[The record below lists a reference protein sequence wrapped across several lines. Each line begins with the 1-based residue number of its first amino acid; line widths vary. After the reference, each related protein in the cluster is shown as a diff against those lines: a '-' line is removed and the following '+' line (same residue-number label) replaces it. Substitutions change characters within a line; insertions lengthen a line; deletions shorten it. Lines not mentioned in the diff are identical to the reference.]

1 MPLKVYDFS
10 LKFWGHKSSRNEDNF
25 NEVYFF
31 FHGLWFLFI
40 INRFYQYRNLIYQ
53 KCWLLRCIIKSHK
66 AKFFQIQ
73 ITVEGIFL
81 MHADFNQERITNTF
95 LP

>member
-31 FHGLWFLFI
+31 FMDFGFYSLLIAFINIEILFI
-40 INRFYQYRNLIYQ
+40 RNVD
-53 KCWLLRCIIKSHK
+53 C
-66 AKFFQIQ
+66 
-73 ITVEGIFL
+73 
-81 MHADFNQERITNTF
+81 
-95 LP
+95 

>member
-31 FHGLWFLFI
+31 FMDFGFYSLLIAFINIEILFI
-40 INRFYQYRNLIYQ
+40 RNVD
-53 KCWLLRCIIKSHK
+53 CWGS
-66 AKFFQIQ
+66 
-73 ITVEGIFL
+73 
-81 MHADFNQERITNTF
+81 
-95 LP
+95 